1 LISVDK
7 RPSITVDKIIEFLM
21 QNEQINNRQAREIT
35 GLSATR
41 VRGVFKDMCDKD
53 IIVPHGSNRD
63 RFYTLK

>member
-1 LISVDK
+1 
-7 RPSITVDKIIEFLM
+7 M